1 MSRPAVNDTM
11 RSGSVSQ
18 GRGLLDYR
26 DYRASTSWDDV
37 MFDEER
43 AKKPWKKVA
52 LAVFL
57 CLAGAIMLTT
67 GIVIWYKGPGEGSG
81 EKAEPLASISSNS
94 QLHCMGGR
102 RRVPAS
108 VQTRAAVVECRCAS

>member
-1 MSRPAVNDTM
+1 
-11 RSGSVSQ
+11 
-18 GRGLLDYR
+18 
-26 DYRASTSWDDV
+26 

-57 CLAGAIMLTT
+57 CLAGAIMLTS

-81 EKAEPLASISSNS
+81 GTAEPLTSISSINS
-94 QLHCMGGR
+94 QLHCMWNKKEAFRG
-102 RRVPAS
+102 PAS
-108 VQTRAAVVECRCAS
+108 AQQRNW